1 MQVKDKSHFIFIAIS
16 SSPSESTDDKE
27 RFIKDVFHCAY
38 VLQKIGVKG
47 ENISIVSDWDPTE
60 WISNGFYPFNPIPPS
75 DLYGIIQSVA
85 IENLF
90 IITCCHGGLNGIGG
104 PSCIRPNDLITSIK
118 QNGHIQNCLVFFGQC
133 YAGVFNYTNVS
144 DEDKKIVYI
153 GVTGMRSGI
162 SSFTKWDIS
171 PTKPL
176 QWIANIS
183 VFYMFE
189 WFENPVDVD
198 NDGNYSIMDL
208 FKYVS
213 YQTNRKT
220 EDIEKEQTNSF
231 VKTQIDLELL
241 KLEAKEHKTLL
252 SLLDARANIA
262 KMRYIVPHQDCW
274 ILNAIP
280 ASSMYFEF

>member
-1 MQVKDKSHFIFIAIS
+1 MQVKDKSRFIFIAIS
-16 SSPSESTDDKE
+16 SGSSESTVDIE
-27 RFIKDVFHCAY
+27 RFIKDVFHCVY
-38 VLQKIGVKG
+38 ILQKIGVKG
-47 ENISIVSDWDPTE
+47 DNITIISDWEETE
-60 WISNGFYPFNPIPPS
+60 WISNGFDSFSPIPPS
-75 DLYGIIQSVA
+75 ELYDIIQSVE

-104 PSCIRPNDLITSIK
+104 PNCIKPNELISSIK

-133 YAGVFNYTNVS
+133 YAGVFNYTNVN
-144 DEDKKIVYI
+144 DENKKIVYI
-153 GVTGMRSGI
+153 GATGMRSGI

-171 PTKPL
+171 PTNPL

-208 FKYVS
+208 YKYVS

-231 VKTQIDLELL
+231 VKTKIDLELL
-241 KLEAKEHKTLL
+241 KIRVKDTATMLP
-252 SLLDARANIA
+252 LLDAHANFA
-262 KMRYIVPHQDCW
+262 KSRYLIPHQDCW

-280 ASSMYFEF
+280 ASSMFFEF